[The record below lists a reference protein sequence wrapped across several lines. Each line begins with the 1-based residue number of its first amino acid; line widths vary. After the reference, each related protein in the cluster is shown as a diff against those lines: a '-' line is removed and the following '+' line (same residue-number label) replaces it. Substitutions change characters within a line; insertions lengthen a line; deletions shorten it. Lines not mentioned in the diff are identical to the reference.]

1 MESDLD
7 SIRVCALCKKMCV
20 EPRSLTCLHSFCLQC
35 LLQSIKGKNIN
46 LEKTLSCALCDEEYV
61 VPKEGLRRND
71 FIYRLIKDDESTP
84 SSKDRI
90 LCTLCPKDKEN
101 PESEIPLATSYCIDC
116 EQEMCDCCNKAH
128 SGHNSGK
135 THRVFGLGR
144 HDDEELAKDKRYDC
158 PEHPRKKV
166 ELFCKRCEAV
176 ICITCFAETHK
187 HHDCIDL
194 DKYIDQLRDQMEKNC
209 GDATSCLNSCNT
221 MKDQLDAVEQ
231 EFLGS
236 VDEAKAN
243 IDERCKELKKMVDRH
258 AQKLHEELERTR
270 KRKQKQTSEHREPL
284 DNLIANLKTLKA
296 YCSELASKGTSVEI
310 TRDIAGINDRNRGL
324 QRLQEQHTERK
335 VGSLNVFF
343 KPKELKDYE
352 QYGDNSVGSVGSK
365 ITTLACISLRS
376 MNSSCLKS
384 KIMI

>member
-1 MESDLD
+1 MENDLD

-90 LCTLCPKDKEN
+90 LCTMCPKDKEN

-116 EQEMCDCCNKAH
+116 EQEMCDRCNKEH
-128 SGHNSGK
+128 SGQISNK

-144 HDDEELAKDKRYDC
+144 QGSDDKELVKDKEHYC
-158 PEHPRKKV
+158 QEHPKKQV
-166 ELFCKRCEAV
+166 ELYCKRCEAV

-270 KRKQKQTSEHREPL
+270 KHKQKQISEHREPL

-296 YCSELASKGTSVEI
+296 YCSELASRGTSV
-310 TRDIAGINDRNRGL
+310 DINQDIVRINDRKAGL
-324 QRLQEQHTERK
+324 QRLQGQLTESE
-335 VGSLNVFF
+335 VGSLSVFI
-343 KPKELKDYE
+343 KPKTLNNYQHDV
-352 QYGDNSVGSVGSK
+352 DNIVGKVEGK
-365 ITTLACISLRS
+365 IVTLISF
-376 MNSSCLKS
+376 
-384 KIMI
+384 